1 MQGKCYN
8 NSFSEYYNQQDVVT
22 NSVIAGF
29 QENFILPIYDEYED
43 DYLDSVPKQL
53 GEDLA
58 SSWPVTGENH
68 IAIHDHDSENMANR
82 NPIEG
87 NSLPLSFSSFELL
100 RKGSRVTNQT
110 QESDIMDNLIGFLE
124 MYNEKDEHQYDKS
137 QHMEKPVVC
146 NGGLNHQEEYQGS

>member
-1 MQGKCYN
+1 MFCEKEVDQPSNVQYECYINLFYEYCN
-8 NSFSEYYNQQDVVT
+8 NLVT
-22 NSVIAGF
+22 NSIIDGF
-29 QENFILPIYDEYED
+29 QENFTLPIYDEYED

-110 QESDIMDNLIGFLE
+110 QESDIVDDFIAFLE
-124 MYNEKDEHQYDKS
+124 MDHEKDEKQY
-137 QHMEKPVVC
+137 
-146 NGGLNHQEEYQGS
+146 N